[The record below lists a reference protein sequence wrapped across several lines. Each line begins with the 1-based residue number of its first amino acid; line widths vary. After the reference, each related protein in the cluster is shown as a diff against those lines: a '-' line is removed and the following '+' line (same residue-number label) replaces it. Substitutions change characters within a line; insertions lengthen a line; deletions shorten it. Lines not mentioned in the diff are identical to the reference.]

1 MNPLHAAFLVVS
13 GLVLCAVSVRLLV
26 LALWRWDSDGQR
38 YYVPP
43 SPEPVRL
50 FKLAGLEKDPPYA
63 VRQRDLGADRTW
75 AVEVEDGPWRE
86 LTAAADMLYRSG
98 VALTPEFYAA
108 QSVVE
113 RCALMDSHERMWAAR
128 AVAIGTASQGR
139 VEAAHVLSRADG
151 GAAAVRVELAE
162 AALRGAREAAAAQGA
177 KA

>member
-1 MNPLHAAFLVVS
+1 MLK
-13 GLVLCAVSVRLLV
+13 LL
-26 LALWRWDSDGQR
+26 LETWRRLWRNEGGR
-38 YYVPP
+38 LVPAVAP
-43 SPEPVRL
+43 PPAPVRL
-50 FKLAGLEKDPPYA
+50 YKLAGLEKDPPYA
-63 VRQRDLGADRTW
+63 VRQRDVGSERTW

-86 LTAAADMLYRSG
+86 LTTAAGMLFRSG

-113 RCALMDSHERMWAAR
+113 RCALMEAHERVWAER
-128 AVAIGTASQGR
+128 AVAIGTASHGH

-162 AALRGAREAAAAQGA
+162 AAMRGAREAAAAQGA